1 MHIVIMVL
9 VIGVTL
15 GYSVFSSRTVKSA
28 AGFSLVGRAANA
40 PLVAGG
46 IVGVI
51 IGGGATV
58 GTAQL
63 AYQFGLCAWS
73 YSLGAGIGFLVQG
86 ALYARKLR
94 STGLETVPE
103 FFGLHYGKY
112 AAPVISVCGT
122 LSMLCGC
129 VAGVIAGISIIA
141 GMFEL
146 PHSTAAAILGV
157 LVFMTV
163 FFSGQK
169 GSSIV
174 GIIKMGV
181 LWVGL
186 LVGGILALFF
196 LYDLPSFN
204 EVFPSE
210 PWLNL
215 FSTGKSVVIGNIF
228 STVVGILCS
237 QNYIQALYSAS
248 DAKTAS
254 RGAIMAGLVVIPVG
268 LPIVAIGMF
277 MHAQD
282 PSIPPVL
289 ALPAF
294 FFTYLPDWFGG
305 LAIAGVLLA
314 IIGSTAGQTLGIGT
328 MISRDFVGN
337 LFKISKSETI
347 LKTNRTVVLCV
358 TILVSF
364 IAYTYINSTV
374 LYWNFFSFLLRG
386 GGVFVP
392 LTLAIFKPG
401 WLSPN
406 WALLSIIT
414 STAAAI
420 IARLMFD
427 ITFSPLYLALGISL
441 AIVIIGILV
450 SGKSYHAEYLGRKA
464 AEAAGLP
471 SADNHAY
478 GK

>member
-1 MHIVIMVL
+1 MEVTFVHYLGMFL
-9 VIGVTL
+9 VVGVTL
-15 GYSVFSSRTVKSA
+15 GYSIYAARNVKSA
-28 AGFSLVGRAANA
+28 AGFSLVGRAASS

-63 AYQFGLCAWS
+63 AYQAGLCAWS
-73 YSLGAGIGFLVQG
+73 YSLGAGLGFLVQG
-86 ALYARKLR
+86 IFYARALR
-94 STGLETVPE
+94 RTGLETVPE

-129 VAGVIAGISIIA
+129 VAGVIAGVN
-141 GMFEL
+141 L
-146 PHSTAAAILGV
+146 LAAILKIDPMAATILLAALV
-157 LVFMTV
+157 LMTV

-169 GSSIV
+169 GNSIT
-174 GIIKMGV
+174 GIIKMSV

-186 LVGGILALFF
+186 LVGSVVALVAMYEMPNF
-196 LYDLPSFN
+196 S
-204 EVFPSE
+204 EVFPQE

-215 FSTGKSVVIGNIF
+215 FSTGKGQILGNIF
-228 STVVGILCS
+228 STVVGICCS

-248 DAKTAS
+248 DARTAS

-277 MHAQD
+277 MHAQN
-282 PSIPPVL
+282 PNLQPIL

-294 FFTYLPDWFGG
+294 FFTYLPEWFGG
-305 LAIAGVLLA
+305 IAISGVLLA
-314 IIGSTAGQTLGIGT
+314 IIGSTAGQALGIGT

-337 LFKISKSETI
+337 VFKITSSESILKANKITI
-347 LKTNRTVVLCV
+347 LIV
-358 TILVSF
+358 TAIFSI
-364 IAYTYINSTV
+364 IAYTYLNSTV

-401 WLSPN
+401 WLSPT
-406 WALLSIIT
+406 WALISIIV
-414 STAAAI
+414 STASAI
-420 IARLMFD
+420 IAKLAFD
-427 ITFSPLYLALGISL
+427 VSQPLFLALGISL
-441 AIVIIGILV
+441 GIVLVGIII
-450 SGKSYHAEYLGRKA
+450 SGKTHRASYLANKA
-464 AEAAGLP
+464 AEQ
-471 SADNHAY
+471 S
-478 GK
+478 